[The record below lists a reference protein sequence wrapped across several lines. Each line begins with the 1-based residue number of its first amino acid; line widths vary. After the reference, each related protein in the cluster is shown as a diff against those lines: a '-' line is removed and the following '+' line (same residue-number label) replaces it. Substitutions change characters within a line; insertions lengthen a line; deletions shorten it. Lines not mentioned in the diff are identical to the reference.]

1 MDNAFYDPDKQRNE
15 PVKVGEQSTRE
26 ESEKLRIS
34 RREKRKASLKLLIL
48 FTLGGLIPR
57 LAVSGK
63 AAFLELLLLAAF
75 LFLSV
80 E

>member
-1 MDNAFYDPDKQRNE
+1 MDNTFYDSDKQRNE
-15 PVKVGEQSTRE
+15 PVEVGEQSTRE

-34 RREKRKASLKLLIL
+34 RREERKASLKLLIL

-63 AAFLELLLLAAF
+63 AAFLELLLLAAY
-75 LFLSV
+75 LFLDAK
-80 E
+80 